1 MQIEEILQR
10 AIEMDAADIFIVAG
24 LPVTFKCDGHQVRL
38 SGTGNLP
45 AQSAYKNAGFAVKNE
60 VYMVKEVP

>member
-10 AIEMDAADIFIVAG
+10 AIDMDAADIFIVAG

-38 SGTGNLP
+38 SSTGNLP
-45 AQSAYKNAGFAVKNE
+45 DRMLRTESRSTLTN
-60 VYMVKEVP
+60 